1 MDGLMGRWADG
12 WRGGWI
18 DEWVGGWM
26 DVNGWLVQMS
36 SWMFG

>member
-1 MDGLMGRWADG
+1 MDGLMGRWVDG